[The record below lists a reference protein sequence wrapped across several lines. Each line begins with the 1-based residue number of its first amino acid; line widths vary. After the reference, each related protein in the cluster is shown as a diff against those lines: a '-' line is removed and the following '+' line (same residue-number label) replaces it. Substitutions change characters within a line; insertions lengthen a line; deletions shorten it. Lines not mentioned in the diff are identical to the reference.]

1 MSDTSVQTSPNA
13 PAVAA
18 PVPVKPKAKPW
29 TAMRVLQLAASL
41 RITVVLFVLSLMLV
55 FFGTLAQIDSGIWTV
70 VARYFRS
77 FGVMVPL
84 QLLVKFGQVFF
95 GVPESVRLPE
105 WCKLPFFGGTTLGLL
120 LLVNLLAAHA
130 VRFKLSAKRAG
141 ILAIHAGL
149 IILMLGELGTGLF
162 AVEQRM
168 SIATGETVNFTDT
181 NNRVELAFLAPDP
194 DDAKQDLVVVV
205 PQRLLQKKGRISSPD
220 LPVDIEVVDFW
231 KNSRMVTSADKKDT
245 FPNERTTL
253 GGITFG
259 IVNEKE
265 SAGVE
270 VEAREDMPSVKVVFY
285 DKETGEEIGKER
297 FYSLWY
303 YGNMH
308 SRAYEFEPQTVE
320 VAKKSYL
327 VELRPR
333 REYKPYAITLEKFSH
348 DVYPGTDTPKNFSSQ
363 VQLETTAG
371 HRRGYTISM
380 NNPLFYAG
388 ETMYQSS
395 FFPGDKG
402 TVLQVVR
409 NPVWWMP
416 YLSCFLVTVGM
427 IVHFGV
433 NLVSFLQ
440 KRAV

>member
-1 MSDTSVQTSPNA
+1 M
-13 PAVAA
+13 
-18 PVPVKPKAKPW
+18 
-29 TAMRVLQLAASL
+29 LQLAASL
-41 RITVVLFVLSLMLV
+41 RLTVVLFALSLLLV
-55 FFGTLAQIDSGIWTV
+55 FFGTLAKIDHGIWTV
-70 VARYFRS
+70 VGDYFRS
-77 FGVMVPL
+77 FGVMVPF

-95 GVPESVRLPE
+95 GLPADTTIPGTF
-105 WCKLPFFGGTTLGLL
+105 PFFGGTTLGLM

-130 VRFKLSAKRAG
+130 VPPQAQREAG
-141 ILAIHAGL
+141 GHPAIHAGL

-168 SIATGETVNFTDT
+168 SIATGETVNYTDT
-181 NNRVELAFLAPDP
+181 SNRVELALLTPTPRTARRTSSSSCRSACSSRR
-194 DDAKQDLVVVV
+194 DA
-205 PQRLLQKKGRISSPD
+205 SPASM
-220 LPVDIEVVDFW
+220 PVDIEVQEFW
-231 KNSRMVTSADKKDT
+231 KNSRMVLPGKNDKLD
-245 FPNERTTL
+245 NERTTL
-253 GGITFG
+253 SGVTVG
-259 IVNEKE
+259 IVKDKE

-270 VEAREDMPSVKVVFY
+270 VEAREDMPAARVVFY
-285 DKETGEEIGKER
+285 EKGTDNVLGEY
-297 FYSLWY
+297 FLSLWF

-308 SRAYEFEPQTVE
+308 SRLNEFKPQTVK
-320 VAKKSYL
+320 VGDTTYF

-333 REYKPYAITLEKFSH
+333 REYKPYAVMLEKFTH
-348 DVYPGTDTPKNFSSQ
+348 DYYPGTETPKNFASK

-371 HRRGYTISM
+371 YRREYTISM
-380 NNPLFYAG
+380 NNPLFHGG

-416 YLSCFLVTVGM
+416 YLSCFLVTAGM

-440 KRAV
+440 RRAV

>member
-1 MSDTSVQTSPNA
+1 MSDTSVQTSPATPAAVA
-13 PAVAA
+13 PAVA
-18 PVPVKPKAKPW
+18 KPKGKPW
-29 TAMRVLQLAASL
+29 TVLRVLQLAASL
-41 RITVVLFVLSLMLV
+41 RLTVALFVLSLLLV
-55 FFGTLAQIDSGIWTV
+55 FFGTLAQIDHGIWTV
-70 VARYFRS
+70 VGDYFRS
-77 FGVMVPL
+77 FGVMVPF
-84 QLLVKFGQVFF
+84 QLFVKFGQVFF
-95 GVPESVRLPE
+95 GLPADTTIPGSF
-105 WCKLPFFGGTTLGLL
+105 PFLGGTTLGLM
-120 LLVNLLAAHA
+120 LLVNLLAAHT

-149 IILMLGELGTGLF
+149 IVLMLGELGTGLF

-181 NNRVELAFLAPDP
+181 SNRVELALLTPHPEDS
-194 DDAKQDLVVVV
+194 KKDLVVVV
-205 PQRLLQKKGRISSPD
+205 PQRLLQQTGRITSLE
-220 LPVDIEVVDFW
+220 LPVDVEVTEFW
-231 KNSRMVTSADKKDT
+231 KNSRMVLPSGKGDH
-245 FPNERTTL
+245 FENERTTL
-253 GGITFG
+253 SGVTVG
-259 IVNEKE
+259 IVKDKE

-270 VEAREDMPSVKVVFY
+270 VEAREDMPAARVVFY
-285 DKETGEEIGKER
+285 EKGTDNVLGEY
-297 FYSLWY
+297 FLSLWF

-308 SRAYEFEPQTVE
+308 SRLNEFKPQKLKVGEETYV
-320 VAKKSYL
+320 

-333 REYKPYAITLEKFSH
+333 REYKPYSVTLEKFTH
-348 DVYPGTDTPKNFSSQ
+348 DYYPGTETPKNFASE

-371 HRRGYTISM
+371 YRRKYTISM
-380 NNPLFYAG
+380 NNPLFHGG

-416 YLSCFLVTVGM
+416 YLSCFLVTAGM

-440 KRAV
+440 RRAV

>member
-1 MSDTSVQTSPNA
+1 MSDTSVQTSPNT

-55 FFGTLAQIDSGIWTV
+55 FFGTLAQIENGIWTV
-70 VARYFRS
+70 VGDYFRS
-77 FGVMVPL
+77 FYVWVPF
-84 QLLVKFGQVFF
+84 QLFVKFGQVFF

-105 WCKLPFFGGTTLGLL
+105 WCMFPFFGGTTLGLL

-141 ILAIHAGL
+141 ILAIHGGL

-194 DDAKQDLVVVV
+194 EDTKQDLVVVV
-205 PQRLLQKKGRISSPD
+205 PQRLLQKQGRISSPD

-231 KNSRMVTSADKKDT
+231 KNSRMVTSARKEDK

-253 GGITFG
+253 SGLTFG

-270 VEAREDMPSVKVVFY
+270 VEAREDMPSVKVILY
-285 DKETGEEIGKER
+285 DKETGKEIGEY
-297 FYSLWY
+297 FFSLWY

-308 SRAYEFEPQTVE
+308 SRAYEFVPQTVE
-320 VAKKSYL
+320 VGDKKYL

-333 REYKPYAITLEKFSH
+333 RVYKPYAVTLKKFSH
-348 DVYPGTDTPKNFSSQ
+348 DVYPGTDTPKNFSSL
-363 VQLETTAG
+363 VNLETTAG
-371 HRRGYTISM
+371 DRREYTISM

>member
-13 PAVAA
+13 PAVVA

-55 FFGTLAQIDSGIWTV
+55 FFGTLAQIDHGIWTV
-70 VARYFRS
+70 VGDYFRS
-77 FGVMVPL
+77 FGVMVPF

-95 GVPESVRLPE
+95 GIHEGVTIPGSF
-105 WCKLPFFGGTTLGLL
+105 PFLGGTSLGLL

-141 ILAIHAGL
+141 ILAIHGGL

-168 SIATGETVNFTDT
+168 SIATGESVNFTDT
-181 NNRVELAFLAPDP
+181 NNRVELAFLTPVP
-194 DDAKQDLVVVV
+194 GDAKQDLVVVV
-205 PQRLLQKKGRISSPD
+205 PQRLLQKKGRISSPE

-231 KNSRMVTSADKKDT
+231 KNSRMVTSADKKDR

-253 GGITFG
+253 SGLTFG

-270 VEAREDMPSVKVVFY
+270 VEAREDMPSVKVVLY
-285 DKETGEEIGKER
+285 DKDIGKEIGEY
-297 FYSLWY
+297 FFSLWY

-308 SRAYEFEPQTVE
+308 SRAYEFVPQTVE

-333 REYKPYAITLEKFSH
+333 REYKPYSITLEKFSH